1 MNKHCSSIIQFFVE
15 GDDDKRFID
24 RIIKPR
30 LEDME
35 FCVNEP
41 YVYAEEKP
49 EDVEDCYRNFKKFC
63 KVYFLADFNNSPCI
77 TARKE
82 RLHEKFRVDF
92 EDMIIVKPEI
102 EAWYLAGVTDSI
114 IRDSNIPKSIRKRFK
129 KLGLPNNC
137 ENVTKEEFNEFIPN
151 GIGRSAFMNLIL
163 EHYDLRVAIS
173 KNKSL
178 NRFVTKVLKLK
189 I

>member
-1 MNKHCSSIIQFFVE
+1 MNEHCSSIIQFFVE
-15 GDDDKRFID
+15 GCDDKRFID
-24 RIIKPR
+24 RIIKPI
-30 LEDME
+30 LENMG
-35 FCVNEP
+35 FCVNEL
-41 YVYAEEKP
+41 YVYAKETTKK
-49 EDVEDCYRNFKKFC
+49 VEDCYRNFKKFC

-82 RLHEKFRVDF
+82 RLHEKYGINF

-102 EAWYLAGVTDSI
+102 EAWYLAGVTEKTKKKI
-114 IRDSNIPKSIRKRFK
+114 GIRK
-129 KLGLPNNC
+129 KLPRDC
-137 ENVTKEEFNEFIPN
+137 ENITKEVFNEFIPK
-151 GIGRSAFMNLIL
+151 GIRRSAFMNLIL

-178 NRFVTKVLKLK
+178 NRFVTKVLKLR

>member
-1 MNKHCSSIIQFFVE
+1 MNEHCSSIIQFFVE

-30 LEDME
+30 LENME
-35 FCVNEP
+35 FYVNEP
-41 YVYAEEKP
+41 YVYAEETTKK
-49 EDVEDCYRNFKKFC
+49 VKDCYRNFKKFC

-77 TARKE
+77 TARKRE
-82 RLHEKFRVDF
+82 LNKKYGVDF
-92 EDMIIVKPEI
+92 EDIVIVKPEI

-114 IRDSNIPKSIRKRFK
+114 IRDSNIPKSIRKLFED
-129 KLGLPNNC
+129 LELPNDC
-137 ENVTKEEFNEFIPN
+137 ENLTKEDFNRYVPR
-151 GIGRSAFMNLIL
+151 GIERSAFMNLIL
-163 EHYDLRVAIS
+163 KHYDLKVAIS